1 MSKEHREKLRS
12 KSSQNQPIVS
22 TGTLTKLNS
31 VDTINSEKYGNN
43 SEDGKDSESIDSI
56 EEEEIEKEPIEEV
69 EDGFQEDEH
78 VEKIENEEENKH
90 LKEELDKAN
99 NLVDYFLTIGLEPN
113 IYLNKWL
120 YENDINTLN
129 TEYIK
134 RMQPKITSSFP
145 HFEKTTIAFDDSI
158 ISHCFPKGFQLI
170 KSSTKPKNLI
180 FSFILDNNYFNLN
193 YPQKYLTCLL
203 FYENICNYRFLY
215 EQDKYLSNEIKTNP
229 DIVNSV
235 YNSNITPNIDDMKK
249 LVKDP
254 EIYIPKC
261 LLVMS
266 LYPYFG
272 EFEKILTEIYSYSQG
287 LINEEIS
294 KDENLDDIFM
304 NNLSGVNLRK
314 STYSKQAFPKKERDK
329 ILSDLFIP
337 IDKIVE
343 NLLIELPVPPR
354 GVSSVSYYLNNE
366 WRIVMQT
373 VMNKLPLMNL
383 NIKKLFMDFE
393 IKDILLMYN
402 YIFLEGRILFFSK
415 NIEVLNLY
423 IYGLLSFLYPFQY
436 QYQVVTVLPEQNFE
450 IIESIT
456 PFIAGINQAYE
467 SDFFEKKNFTLSDCI
482 LVIDIDNYKYEI
494 CNEQSPLPEFPSSI
508 RKNLE
513 KRLNDLVGKILQKE
527 IKLKKKYKEGGD
539 FYDDSINN
547 PLYNNFNV
555 DYYFNYEIQEA
566 FFNFNAKLLA
576 NYSKYLNLEFYKS
589 NIMPCLDILFKVED
603 YLKEI
608 PTVDKEFYEK
618 FVSETQIFGDFLFLR
633 MIPKNSKEKMRI
645 LLFDERIN
653 ENSTGIFSK
662 PPPMVFTTSKDYDI
676 IDKFELQRPRRIK
689 ENEIQYYSKIK
700 NRKFLL
706 HYGIIITN
714 NNNGK
719 IKKIQFNYPIFPKLT
734 TKIFFQQNIKDY
746 FAPNNWNDTL
756 NCINEE
762 LISKSH
768 LGNVSI
774 RKNDMKNYIYLCW
787 MQMFAMTFWYCEEYE
802 KKYRFQEFIKIL
814 EKTNCYEMELFNLLF
829 ETLSTYGK
837 DYMVLQLYDALLKLH
852 LNPSLKVHTI
862 VMKIID
868 KQNMEGNFN
877 EKLQKFIEN
886 ESKTIYKKS
895 KLTKRGFRSKYN
907 EKILT
912 EDITFYAFDTCIVC
926 QKDIDLELISKNFKE
941 MTRDL
946 IWVKCPGC
954 GNLILPKLSLQ
965 FGRELNKSGLMR
977 TNTCM
982 YNSIVLFSPYIL
994 KNNYNSS
1001 LLKTFGNKLDV
1012 EELMMKYSNIFWD
1025 SLWYFKLNGLEYD
1038 FMLPYPKNLHDIIT
1052 KKQNLEISIKGSR
1065 ELSNKNENE
1074 SDEEQPQFNYFEMK
1088 VCKGVNNF
1096 MIEKTKK

>member
-1 MSKEHREKLRS
+1 MSLTNQSNNLQSKKPENKPTNPQEKNS
-12 KSSQNQPIVS
+12 KL
-22 TGTLTKLNS
+22 GS
-31 VDTINSEKYGNN
+31 VDSIHSEQ
-43 SEDGKDSESIDSI
+43 SEENAEEAKDSESNESI
-56 EEEEIEKEPIEEV
+56 EEEDYVKEPIEEV
-69 EDGFQEDEH
+69 EDDFQEDEPE
-78 VEKIENEEENKH
+78 EKIQNEEENKH
-90 LKEELDKAN
+90 LQEELDKAN

-120 YENDINTLN
+120 YENDVNTLN
-129 TEYIK
+129 TKYIK

-158 ISHCFPKGFQLI
+158 ISHCFTNGFQLV
-170 KSSTKPKNLI
+170 KSSTKPKNLM

-203 FYENICNYRFLY
+203 FYENICEYRFLY
-215 EQDKYLSNEIKTNP
+215 EQDKNLLNEIKSNP
-229 DIVNSV
+229 NIVNEV
-235 YNSNITPNIDDMKK
+235 YASNNVPNKDEIKK
-249 LVKDP
+249 MVKDP

-272 EFEKILTEIYSYSQG
+272 EFEKILTEIYSYSLG
-287 LINEEIS
+287 LVNEEETR
-294 KDENLDDIFM
+294 DENMDNIFM

-314 STYSKQAFPKKERDK
+314 STYSKQAFPKKERNK
-329 ILSDLFIP
+329 ILTDLFIP
-337 IDKIVE
+337 IDKLIE
-343 NLLIELPVPPR
+343 NILIELPVPPR

-383 NIKKLFMDFE
+383 NIKKLFMDYE
-393 IKDILLMYN
+393 VKDIILMYN

-415 NIEVLNLY
+415 NIDVLNLY

-436 QYQVVTVLPEQNFE
+436 QYQVVTILPEQNFE

-456 PFIAGINQAYE
+456 PFIAGINQPYE
-467 SDFFEKKNFTLSDCI
+467 SDFFEKKNFTLSDSI
-482 LVIDIDNYKYEI
+482 LVIDIDNYKYEV

-513 KRLNDLVGKILQKE
+513 KKLNEVVGKILQKE
-527 IKLKKKYKEGGD
+527 IKLKKKYKDGGD
-539 FYDDSINN
+539 FYDDSTNN

-576 NYSKYLNLEFYKS
+576 NYSKYLNLEFYSS

-603 YLKEI
+603 YLKEVPSI
-608 PTVDKEFYEK
+608 DKDFYEK

-662 PPPMVFTTSKDYDI
+662 PPPMVFTNSKDYDI
-676 IDKFELQRPRRIK
+676 VDKFELQRPRRIK
-689 ENEIQYYSKIK
+689 VSEIQYYSKIK
-700 NRKFLL
+700 NRKLLL
-706 HYGIIITN
+706 HYGVVVTN
-714 NNNGK
+714 NKGK
-719 IKKIQFNYPIFPKLT
+719 GKTQFNYPIFPKLT

-746 FAPNNWNDTL
+746 YAPNNWNDTL

-774 RKNDMKNYIYLCW
+774 RNNDMKNYIYLCW
-787 MQMFAMTFWYCEEYE
+787 TQMFAMTFWYCEEYE
-802 KKYRFQEFIKIL
+802 KKYRFQEFIKIF
-814 EKTNCYEMELFNLLF
+814 EETNCYEMELFNLLF

-837 DYMVLQLYDALLKLH
+837 DYMVLKLYDALLKLH

-868 KQNMEGNFN
+868 KQKMEGNFN

-895 KLTKRGFRSKYN
+895 KLTKREFRSKYN
-907 EKILT
+907 DKILT

-941 MTRDL
+941 MSRDL

-1001 LLKTFGNKLDV
+1001 LVKIFGNKLDV
-1012 EELMMKYSNIFWD
+1012 EELMMKYPNIFWD

-1052 KKQNLEISIKGSR
+1052 KKQNLEISIKGSM
-1065 ELSNKNENE
+1065 ELNNNNESE

-1088 VCKGVNNF
+1088 ICNGVNNF
-1096 MIEKTKK
+1096 MIEKVKK